1 MDFWSIA
8 IAAVLGLGLGWLMM
22 RNRDVDFSRISV
34 LKREDFIGNMR
45 KGQLVDI
52 RKEKDFEEDKIKGAR
67 NFKPNQLT
75 GKVSRIRKDQPVYLY
90 CQNGKKSKRVAK
102 SLIRKSYH
110 LVYVLEGGLDSYNQK
125 EA

>member
-22 RNRDVDFSRISV
+22 RNRDADFSRISI
-34 LKREDFIGNMR
+34 LNREDFIGNMR

-52 RKEKDFEEDKIKGAR
+52 RKTAEYEEDRIKGAR
-67 NFKPNQLT
+67 NFHPRQLT
-75 GKVSRIRKDQPVYLY
+75 AKVSRLRKDQPVYLY

-102 SLIRKSYH
+102 NLIRKNYH
-110 LVYVLEGGLDSYNQK
+110 LVYVLDGGLDAYNHK
-125 EA
+125 ES